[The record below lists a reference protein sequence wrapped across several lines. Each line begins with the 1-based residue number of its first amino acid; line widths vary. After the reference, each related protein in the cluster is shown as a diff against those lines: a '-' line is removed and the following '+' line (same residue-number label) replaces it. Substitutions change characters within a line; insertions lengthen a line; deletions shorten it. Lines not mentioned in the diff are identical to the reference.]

1 MDPFQPVGN
10 VAEVGLASTCQYGD
24 LDCTID
30 PMEPDVLRFTITAHV
45 EPFMAAA
52 ATFQLL
58 TGVAEDFRRATHA
71 ITATILDE
79 CPAEPWKP
87 VRLPRWTARQ
97 YRAARRAYRRQCKAW
112 AKAGRTS
119 TVERRLYIPR
129 ATIDY
134 AEWQR
139 ADLT

>member
-1 MDPFQPVGN
+1 MDQFQPMGHI
-10 VAEVGLASTCQYGD
+10 AEVGLASTCQYGD

-45 EPFMAAA
+45 EPTAARA
-52 ATFQLL
+52 FQLL
-58 TGVAEDFRRATHA
+58 TGAAEEFQRAA
-71 ITATILDE
+71 YSITATIRDE
-79 CPAEPWKP
+79 VPFEPWKP
-87 VRLPRWTARQ
+87 RRIPGWTARQ
-97 YRAARRAYRRQCKAW
+97 YRAARRAYHRQCKAW